1 MNKKQPVKTIFL
13 LASML
18 TLTFG
23 VLLAATGG
31 QVYAKN
37 IWAGDNTM
45 EELVK
50 KIDKGKASDDSM
62 NWKDFKNSKVFKQE
76 DKETKECI
84 EKRQDLF
91 NNLADYEV
99 LHCFKDSEYGYKSYD
114 PITLLFLISFYIYN
128 YYYQFTN
135 TQYRKF
141 NYKIQIIMTI
151 HITFIRHRQ
160 IIDLNCL
167 QIY

>member
-13 LASML
+13 LASLL

-23 VLLAATGG
+23 VLFAATGS

-37 IWAGDNTM
+37 IWAGDKTM

-50 KIDKGKASDDSM
+50 KIDKGKVNDDSM

-76 DKETKECI
+76 DAETKECI
-84 EKRQDLF
+84 KNREDLS

-99 LHCFKDSEYGYKSYD
+99 LHCFKDSDYGYD
-114 PITLLFLISFYIYN
+114 N
-128 YYYQFTN
+128 
-135 TQYRKF
+135 
-141 NYKIQIIMTI
+141 
-151 HITFIRHRQ
+151 
-160 IIDLNCL
+160 
-167 QIY
+167 